1 MAKKRTRAWWLQYIY
16 VIQMAIDSID
26 GWEDS
31 TADTDEEKQISDD
44 TKAAFIKYLDK
55 LADRHMGT
63 AMALPEEQGD
73 HR

>member
-1 MAKKRTRAWWLQYIY
+1 MAKKRTRAWWLQYVY

-31 TADTDEEKQISDD
+31 TADTDEEHQISDD

-55 LADRHMGT
+55 LADRHMRT
-63 AMALPEEQGD
+63 AMALPEEQGG
-73 HR
+73 